1 MKAWWRATSPRRY
14 VMAAAIVAVVA
25 ATGAATAPAR
35 AGTAGAV
42 AVRRTGFGIP
52 HVLAGT
58 YRDLGY
64 GAGYA
69 YAQDNLCAL
78 ADDVLTVSGER
89 SRWFGPDAS
98 APDGVGNLDS
108 DVHYAALGRFG
119 IVESVLAR
127 PQPLGPSPRAR
138 DLMRGYAAGANAYLA
153 RQGVANLPDPTCR
166 GAGWVRPITEL
177 DLWRRAYQL
186 AGIQGA
192 NAFRAEI
199 ATAGPCWPTR
209 TCRGGATC
217 GCTSSS

>member
-1 MKAWWRATSPRRY
+1 MGVAMMAWRWAARPRWH
-14 VMAAAIVAVVA
+14 VVAAAIVAAAMAAVVA
-25 ATGAATAPAR
+25 GIGATTIPAE
-35 AGTAGAV
+35 AGTAGSV
-42 AVRRTGFGIP
+42 AIRRTEFGIP

-108 DVHYAALGRFG
+108 DVYYAALGESG
-119 IVESVLAR
+119 IVESILAR

-138 DLMRGYAAGANAYLA
+138 DLMRGYAAGVDAYLA

-166 GAGWVRPITEL
+166 GAGWVR
-177 DLWRRAYQL
+177 
-186 AGIQGA
+186 
-192 NAFRAEI
+192 
-199 ATAGPCWPTR
+199 
-209 TCRGGATC
+209 
-217 GCTSSS
+217 

>member
-1 MKAWWRATSPRRY
+1 
-14 VMAAAIVAVVA
+14 VAAAIAAVLA
-25 ATGAATAPAR
+25 ATGAATVTAR

-42 AVRRTGFGIP
+42 AIRRTGFGTP

-64 GAGYA
+64 GVGYA
-69 YAQDNLCAL
+69 YAQDNLCVL
-78 ADDVLTVSGER
+78 ADEVLTVSGER
-89 SRWFGPDAS
+89 SRWSGPDAS

-108 DVHYAALGRFG
+108 DVYHAALNGSG
-119 IVESVLAR
+119 IAEAILAR

-138 DLMRGYAAGANAYLA
+138 DLMRGYAAGVNAYLA